1 MTRQRPSF
9 TKEENEAIGELI
21 KSNKYSDKEIAVKF
35 KCSPTT
41 IKLIRTSKY
50 RCLRMKRREY
60 TDQIKQAACEMYCN
74 EGKSINEIAR
84 LMRIKYKT
92 VWGFIDNAG
101 LRIKT
106 GRRVGASVADRRLF
120 NYVKWL
126 EDFKLFIKRKRNIRS
141 DNVFRK
147 WAESKE
153 GQKEVYPYLKE
164 FSESRNKEMYFEVSH
179 VN

>member
-50 RCLRMKRREY
+50 RCLRIKRREY
-60 TDQIKQAACEMYCN
+60 TDQIKQAACEMYVN
-74 EGKSINEIAR
+74 EGKTINEIAR

-92 VWGFIDNAG
+92 IWGFIDNAG
-101 LRIKT
+101 LRVKT

-126 EDFKLFIKRKRNIRS
+126 ADFRQYVKQERNIRS
-141 DNVFRK
+141 DNVFKK
-147 WAESKE
+147 WASSKE
-153 GQKEVYPYLKE
+153 GQKNLYSYLKE
-164 FSESRNKEMYFEVSH
+164 FSELINKESYFKVSH
-179 VN
+179 V